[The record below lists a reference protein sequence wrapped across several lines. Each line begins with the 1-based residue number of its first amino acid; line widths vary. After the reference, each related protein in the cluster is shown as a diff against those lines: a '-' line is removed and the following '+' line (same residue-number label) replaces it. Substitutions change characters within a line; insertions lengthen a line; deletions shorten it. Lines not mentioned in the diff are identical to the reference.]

1 MAADFSDTVRRWAK
15 KAELA
20 TETAMQAAF
29 IEVSQG
35 TVQDTPRLDGYLIAN
50 WRCSAN
56 APAVGV
62 STETDDESRSK
73 TLEKIRQFVPQI
85 GGNVVFFTNNSP
97 YARRIEYEGWSKEKA
112 PQGMIN
118 RNINNFVEAAERAI
132 KKNKV

>member
-35 TVQDTPRLDGYLIAN
+35 TVQDTPVLDGYLRAN
-50 WRCSAN
+50 WRCSVN
-56 APAVGV
+56 APADGIVATSDPSGTATV
-62 STETDDESRSK
+62 AA
-73 TLEKIRQFVPQI
+73 IQQFVPQI

-97 YARRIEYEGWSKEKA
+97 YARRIEYEGWSKKA
-112 PQGMIN
+112 PQGMLN
-118 RNINNFVEAAERAI
+118 RNVNNFVEAAERAI

>member
-35 TVQDTPRLDGYLIAN
+35 TVQDTPVLDGYLRAN
-50 WRCSAN
+50 WRCSVS
-56 APAVGV
+56 APAVGAV
-62 STETDDESRSK
+62 VAADPSGTATV
-73 TLEKIRQFVPQI
+73 TAIQQFAPQI

-97 YARRIEYEGWSKEKA
+97 YARKIEYEGFSKKA
-112 PQGMIN
+112 PQGMLN
-118 RNINNFVEAAERAI
+118 RNINNFIEAAERAI